1 MLVAIHQPQYLPW
14 LGYFDKMLKADV
26 FCYLDSVQY
35 KKNEWQNRNRIKTAA
50 GWQWLTVPVTY
61 RYPQRIGEVGIDNR
75 SDWARKHLQ
84 ALSTNYR
91 RAPFFEKYFPAIE
104 AVLSRRWE
112 SIAAL
117 NLSLI
122 ECLREILG
130 IADKPAVQASRIKA
144 SDDPTDRLIDIC
156 QSLGADSYL
165 AGAGAAGYM
174 DLEKFRQR
182 GIRVADPGLST
193 PRLSSAL
200 QRVSGA
206 AVDRGPDFQLRAGE
220 RGGDSKGEVGRRK
233 AEGGRRKGEVGRG
246 KKKVPKVTKM
256 PKVPKIKG

>member
-26 FCYLDSVQY
+26 FCYLDTVQY

-61 RYPQRIGEVGIDNR
+61 RYPQKIGQVGIDNR
-75 SDWARKHLQ
+75 ADWARKHLQ
-84 ALSTNYR
+84 ALHTNYR
-91 RAPFFEKYFPAIE
+91 RAPFFETYFPAVE
-104 AVLSRRWE
+104 ALLSRRWE

-130 IADKPAVQASRIKA
+130 IGRKPTVCASSMCAADE
-144 SDDPTDRLIDIC
+144 PTDRLIDIC

-182 GIRVADPGLST
+182 GIRVVT
-193 PRLSSAL
+193 
-200 QRVSGA
+200 Q
-206 AVDRGPDFQLRAGE
+206 DFQHPVYLQLYNGFQDQLSIVDLIFNCGPESVGIMLR
-220 RGGDSKGEVGRRK
+220 
-233 AEGGRRKGEVGRG
+233 
-246 KKKVPKVTKM
+246 
-256 PKVPKIKG
+256 

>member
-104 AVLSRRWE
+104 ALLSRRWE

-130 IADKPAVQASRIKA
+130 IADKHAVQASRIKA

-156 QSLGADSYL
+156 QSLGADSY
-165 AGAGAAGYM
+165 M

-182 GIRVADPGLST
+182 GIRVLT
-193 PRLSSAL
+193 
-200 QRVSGA
+200 Q
-206 AVDRGPDFQLRAGE
+206 DFQHPVYPQLYNGFQEQLSIVDLIFNCGPESGE
-220 RGGDSKGEVGRRK
+220 VIRRGKGE
-233 AEGGRRKGEVGRG
+233 GGSRKGE
-246 KKKVPKVTKM
+246 VPKVTKM
-256 PKVPKIKG
+256 PKVPKIKRKEKGFTVQRFNG

>member
-130 IADKPAVQASRIKA
+130 IADKSAVQASRIKA

-156 QSLGADSYL
+156 QSLGGDSYL
-165 AGAGAAGYM
+165 AGAGADGYM

-182 GIRVADPGLST
+182 GIRVATQDFQHPVYPQLYNGFQEQLSIVDLIFNCGPESVEVIRRGKLEGGSGKLEEGGWEIFT
-193 PRLSSAL
+193 VQNNHDFALTDIPSAL
-200 QRVSGA
+200 SA
-206 AVDRGPDFQLRAGE
+206 
-220 RGGDSKGEVGRRK
+220 
-233 AEGGRRKGEVGRG
+233 
-246 KKKVPKVTKM
+246 
-256 PKVPKIKG
+256 